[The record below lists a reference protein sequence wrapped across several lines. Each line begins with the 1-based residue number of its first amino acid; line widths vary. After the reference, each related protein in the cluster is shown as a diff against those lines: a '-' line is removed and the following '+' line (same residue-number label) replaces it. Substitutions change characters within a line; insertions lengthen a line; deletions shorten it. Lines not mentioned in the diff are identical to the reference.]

1 MRVTHV
7 LRGQAPWLNT
17 LNIRELL
24 KYKWG
29 RSATQQSI
37 RLASTNKAP
46 NNMELTTFLPWTVT
60 GWEWPKENVKHRLR
74 NSAGQKW
81 FWKGFLWR
89 RGEGGE
95 KGKGGKGEEE
105 VLTCHYLIGIFVIF
119 WSKAYASRTNFL
131 WYLHH
136 DCFSLN
142 ACQRS
147 LIVAQPI
154 RNLWTS
160 ADKEKNKS
168 GFL

>member
-1 MRVTHV
+1 MREIHYAKT
-7 LRGQAPWLNT
+7 
-17 LNIRELL
+17 
-24 KYKWG
+24 
-29 RSATQQSI
+29 I
-37 RLASTNKAP
+37 RLASTNKVP
-46 NNMELTTFLPWTVT
+46 NNMELTTLLPWTVT
-60 GWEWPKENVKHRLR
+60 GWEWPKENEKHRLR

-89 RGEGGE
+89 GGEGGE
-95 KGKGGKGEEE
+95 KGEGGRERKKFQR
-105 VLTCHYLIGIFVIF
+105 VTTWLAYLYLYIFIF

-136 DCFSLN
+136 GRFSLN

-160 ADKEKNKS
+160 ADKEMNKS
-168 GFL
+168 GFLLRATFSFCPHSSVPFPSHTS